1 MNIEIHDAALEARI
15 QRQIQAT
22 GAASAEEALPRPLE
36 TQEEQDRWL
45 LENKKTIDAK
55 IRRGVDQLDRGEGI
69 PDDQL
74 DAHLAKLKA
83 QPE

>member
-1 MNIEIHDAALEARI
+1 MNIEIRDMALEARI

-22 GAASAEEALPRPLE
+22 GAASPEEALLRLLE

-45 LENKKTIDAK
+45 LENKLSVDAK
-55 IRRGVDQLDRGEGI
+55 IKRAIQQLERSEGIPEDQLD
-69 PDDQL
+69 DY
-74 DAHLAKLKA
+74 LAKLKA